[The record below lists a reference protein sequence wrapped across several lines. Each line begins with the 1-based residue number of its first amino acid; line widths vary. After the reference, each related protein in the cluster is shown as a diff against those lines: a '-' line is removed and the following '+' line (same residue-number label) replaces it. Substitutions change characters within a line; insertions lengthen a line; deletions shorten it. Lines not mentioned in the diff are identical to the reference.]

1 MTRKEDYEELQG
13 EILRSIARSNP
24 EADARSARLP
34 QGAIWRS
41 VALKAT
47 AAQLFAAGNGW
58 QHAEFKRW
66 DEIEALAC
74 TPWGEQ
80 VRGLVYEPLLFV
92 DERGRPV
99 AFATQPS
106 LQERRQLN
114 DFLRSA
120 PGIGLYTNIPPAAY
134 ASIAE
139 PGWRQFLVFAHQRLP
154 VRWLAEQEEENS
166 PFSVHSSEAPSFRKF
181 LKEARSSDSTCQHA
195 LDYLRCLSKDA
206 RYRAMPKQIMS
217 FCHFMTYF
225 GHHPLPDSS
234 TFAAVWS
241 VYEAWSKE
249 QVSLI
254 LQYNEEIAEIAL

>member
-1 MTRKEDYEELQG
+1 MPRKEDYEELQ
-13 EILRSIARSNP
+13 EQILRSIARNT

-34 QGAIWRS
+34 KGAIWRS
-41 VALKAT
+41 FALKAT

-66 DEIEALAC
+66 DEIEALVC
-74 TPWGEQ
+74 TPCSEQ

-92 DERGRPV
+92 DKRGRPV

-120 PGIGLYTNIPPAAY
+120 PGMGLHTNIPPAAY

-139 PGWRQFLVFAHQRLP
+139 PGWRQFLVFTHQRLP
-154 VRWLAEQEEENS
+154 VRWLVEQEEENS

-181 LKEARSSDSTCQHA
+181 LKEARLANST
-195 LDYLRCLSKDA
+195 
-206 RYRAMPKQIMS
+206 
-217 FCHFMTYF
+217 
-225 GHHPLPDSS
+225 
-234 TFAAVWS
+234 
-241 VYEAWSKE
+241 
-249 QVSLI
+249 
-254 LQYNEEIAEIAL
+254 